1 MDADGKKPI
10 EGSYHA
16 VSLSGGKDS
25 TAMLLLMIE
34 RDMPIDVVLTADT
47 GMEFPEMYEHIQK
60 LDDLLYRERG
70 IHITT
75 LRHPMGFE
83 WLMFEEPKVKQS
95 SIENRQRLGV
105 SLYGNGWPGARVRW
119 CTGQL
124 KTHLIHKEVNRLKKE
139 RNALHYVGIAADE
152 PKRIKDDQY
161 PWWIGVSPKPKPCR
175 SAMTGALIGEVCIGF
190 TTAVP
195 AGAVPSNGSGS

>member
-1 MDADGKKPI
+1 MDADSKNPI

-47 GMEFPEMYEHIQK
+47 GMEFPEMYEHMEK
-60 LDDLLYRERG
+60 LDGLLYRERG

-75 LRHPMGFE
+75 LRHPKGFE
-83 WLMFEEPKVKQS
+83 WLMFEQPKTKQS

-105 SLYGNGWPGARVRW
+105 PPYGNGWPGAGIRW
-119 CTGQL
+119 CTGEL
-124 KTHLIHKEVNRLKKE
+124 KTHLIRKEVNRLKKE
-139 RNALHYVGIAADE
+139 HHALHYVGIAADE
-152 PKRIKDDQY
+152 PKRIKE
-161 PWWIGVSPKPKPCR
+161 W
-175 SAMTGALIGEVCIGF
+175 E
-190 TTAVP
+190 
-195 AGAVPSNGSGS
+195 